1 MCCLEILR
9 TGKRALLFRM
19 SERGWQNCITKSV
32 KDFGTWCIEDSDVS
46 SQPAYTPVQTHTHTQ
61 MLYIIKK
68 RQKKKQTNRKA
79 PGIYCICLRV
89 STWEYELEILISDHD
104 SPLKPLL
111 PETSK
116 KGRNCKWLETCLCQ
130 GDATNSVWWKKEEK
144 ENGSACVCVWMCTV
158 WTSQRKTVQA
168 LSFFATTHSATA
180 WLLQKPKTF

>member
-130 GDATNSVWWKKEEK
+130 GDATNSVWWKKRRKRKWLCLCMCVNVHCMNVSEK
-144 ENGSACVCVWMCTV
+144 NSPGFV
-158 WTSQRKTVQA
+158 
-168 LSFFATTHSATA
+168 FFATTHSATA